1 MSHPQFTPQLIR
13 PYLSSPHQNSV
24 VLDDKRLSWRV
35 VVEAG
40 GYYRVGPKVDPFT
53 LKKVEDLLNER
64 AKAKEEK
71 EYEVADK
78 ASLTRILIILL

>member
-1 MSHPQFTPQLIR
+1 
-13 PYLSSPHQNSV
+13 
-24 VLDDKRLSWRV
+24 V